1 MTLTGHEHDSDIT
14 CMDSD
19 SEYVFTA
26 AGRHV
31 YAWKHG
37 HRWLQ
42 HTYSGH
48 ESSIKAIL
56 AFGPYI
62 ISIDEN
68 NSMVVNDI
76 KTEEF
81 VVEIPFHKNYFDVSC
96 LMHPATYLNKILLG
110 SKQGSMKL
118 FNVRSLDV
126 VFQFS
131 GWNSGIVV
139 VEQSPAVDVVGI
151 GLANGLIILHNLK
164 FDESI
169 MKFKQEW
176 APVTAISFRTDGPP
190 LMVTASEA
198 GHAVVWDLEKQKVS
212 QQLRSI
218 HSGSVEGAKYLAN
231 ERLLV
236 TSSSDNSLRV
246 WSFSDY
252 EEEGRLLHEREGH
265 SDPPTCTRFYGPKG
279 NHVLSSGLDSTL
291 RCFSILS
298 ERLNRS
304 FGYAS
309 YNRKYA
315 KKVGAKKDPN
325 RMPPIVSFSSEE
337 TRAKEWDNIVAIHQ
351 GLSMVT
357 SWTFDKARMGDHKL
371 APKKDDPGNVAK
383 VSDLLLLTV
392 FCFDPFPF

>member
-1 MTLTGHEHDSDIT
+1 
-14 CMDSD
+14 MDSD
-19 SEYVFTA
+19 SEYVYTA
-26 AGRHV
+26 AGTNV

-42 HTYSGH
+42 HTYGGH
-48 ESSIKAIL
+48 KSTIRFIL

-62 ISIDEN
+62 ISIDDD
-68 NSMVVNDI
+68 SLMIVNDI
-76 KTEEF
+76 KSEEYVF
-81 VVEIPFHKNYFDVSC
+81 KTSFGTDVFNVSC
-96 LMHPATYLNKILLG
+96 LMHPATYLNKILIG
-110 SKQGSMKL
+110 SKQGPLKL
-118 FNVRSLDV
+118 MNIKNIEV
-126 VFQFS
+126 VYDFK
-131 GWNSGIVV
+131 GWDSQVMV
-139 VEQSPAVDVVGI
+139 TEQSPAVDVVGI
-151 GLANGLIILHNLK
+151 GLMNGLIILHNLK
-164 FDESI
+164 FDESL

-190 LMVTASEA
+190 LMVTASQA
-198 GHAVVWDLEKQKVS
+198 GHAVIWDLEKQKVS

-218 HSGSVEGAKYLAN
+218 HSGPIEGAKYLAN

-236 TSSSDNSLRV
+236 TSSSDNSIRV

-265 SDPPTCTRFYGPKG
+265 SEPATCSKFYGPKG
-279 NHVLSSGLDSTL
+279 NHILSSGMDSTL
-291 RCFSILS
+291 RCFSTLS
-298 ERLNRS
+298 ERLNRN

-325 RMPPIVSFSSEE
+325 KMPPVVSFCSEE

-351 GLSMVT
+351 GLSVVT

-371 APKKDDPGNVAK
+371 EPKKDSPGNIAT
-383 VSDLLLLTV
+383 VSHTLIS
-392 FCFDPFPF
+392 